1 MRLIFIRHAQP
12 DYSID
17 GLTEKGKVEAQLLAK
32 RTANWDVDRFF
43 CSPLGRAKDT
53 AEPTLKALNREVTI
67 CDWLQEFHYRVED
80 PYTKDLRVPWD
91 YFPEFFTTQPLML
104 DPDKWY
110 DCDLYKTN
118 PEIKSKW
125 FEVCNGLDDILKSYG
140 YTRNGKYYDYKN
152 PDGPDLPAEI
162 GDIQTRGIMEYQVRD
177 EDDNK
182 TIVFFCHLGVECVM
196 LAHLLSISPV
206 TLWHGAFEAPSSVTV
221 VNAEKR
227 YHNQAFFRIQALGD
241 TSHLYA
247 AGEPVSGFGA
257 FSTVFSK

>member
-1 MRLIFIRHAQP
+1 M
-12 DYSID
+12 
-17 GLTEKGKVEAQLLAK
+17 TV
-32 RTANWDVDRFF
+32 
-43 CSPLGRAKDT
+43 
-53 AEPTLKALNREVTI
+53 I
-67 CDWLQEFHYRVED
+67 C
-80 PYTKDLRVPWD
+80 
-91 YFPEFFTTQPLML
+91 
-104 DPDKWY
+104 
-110 DCDLYKTN
+110 KTN

-152 PDGPDLPAEI
+152 LNGQDLPAEI

-206 TLWHGAFEAPSSVTV
+206 TLWHGTFEAPSSVTI

-227 YHNQAFFRIQALGD
+227 YHNQAFFRVQALGD

>member
-32 RTANWDVDRFF
+32 RTASWDVDRFF

-53 AEPTLKALNREVTI
+53 AEPTLKALNREATI

-125 FEVCNGLDDILKSYG
+125 FEVCNGLDDII
-140 YTRNGKYYDYKN
+140 
-152 PDGPDLPAEI
+152 I
-162 GDIQTRGIMEYQVRD
+162 GME
-177 EDDNK
+177 
-182 TIVFFCHLGVECVM
+182 
-196 LAHLLSISPV
+196 
-206 TLWHGAFEAPSSVTV
+206 V
-221 VNAEKR
+221 VNVLEPGHGELDEVFVVIDHKDR
-227 YHNQAFFRIQALGD
+227 ELHGRHIHSSPRSGVLRCEG
-241 TSHLYA
+241 L
-247 AGEPVSGFGA
+247 AGNVG
-257 FSTVFSK
+257 

>member
-12 DYSID
+12 DSSID
-17 GLTEKGKVEAQLLAK
+17 GLTEKGMREAELLAVS
-32 RTANWDVDRFF
+32 TAQWNVDRFF
-43 CSPLGRAKDT
+43 CSPLGRAQDT
-53 AEPTLKALNREVTI
+53 AAPTLKIHNAKATVYE
-67 CDWLQEFHYRVED
+67 WLQEFNYRVKD
-80 PYTKDLRVPWD
+80 PYTGEMRVPWD
-91 YFPEFFTTQPLML
+91 YFPEFFTKEPLML

-110 DCDLYKTN
+110 ESDIYKTN
-118 PEIKSKW
+118 PEVKSRW
-125 FEVCNGLDDILKSYG
+125 FDVCNGLDEILASYG

-152 PDGPDLPAEI
+152 PDGKELAAEI
-162 GDIQTRGIMEYQVRD
+162 DDIQTHGTKEYEVRD
-177 EDDNK
+177 KDDNR

-196 LAHLLSISPV
+196 LAHLLSVSPV
-206 TLWHGAFEAPSSVTV
+206 TLWHGTFVAPSSVTV

-227 YHNQAFFRIQALGD
+227 YHNQAFFRIQSLGD